1 MNVLLKSGLFGKY
14 RGTQYEITVD
24 MDNNV
29 KINTEEKRK
38 IESTFEDLYN
48 SGVYSKKVNPSELVD
63 CVRIA
68 LFGIVQGEK
77 VQILKEKENE
87 YQVATGSLLIGND
100 LNLPRVDRDT
110 WLGWVP
116 KSKVKLIEEK
126 IAINPNNL

>member
-1 MNVLLKSGLFGKY
+1 MVKSGIYGKY
-14 RGTQYEITVD
+14 KGTEYEITVD

-29 KINTEEKRK
+29 KIITEEKGK
-38 IESTFEDLYN
+38 IDSTFEDLYN
-48 SGVYSKKVNPSELVD
+48 SGVYSKIVNPSELID
-63 CVRIA
+63 CVS
-68 LFGIVQGEK
+68 IVLYGMIQGEK

-116 KSKVKLIEEK
+116 KSKVKLMEEK
-126 IAINPNNL
+126 TAINPEDL

>member
-1 MNVLLKSGLFGKY
+1 
-14 RGTQYEITVD
+14 
-24 MDNNV
+24 V
-29 KINTEEKRK
+29 KIITEEKRK
-38 IESTFEDLYN
+38 IDSTFEDLYN
-48 SGVYSKKVNPSELVD
+48 SGVYSKRVNPSEIVD
-63 CVRIA
+63 CVSIA
-68 LFGIVQGEK
+68 LLGIVQGEK
-77 VQILKEKENE
+77 VRLLMEKENE